1 MLRME
6 IFMKKIL
13 IKTVIVC
20 LLVLV
25 LPFLMTLLF
34 THDESDASLETMD
47 FSIYYEVNDS
57 KEKLSFDEYLIGVVA
72 ANMSAGYHIEALKAQ
87 AVIARTYA
95 FYNIALL
102 TKEDP
107 DKDSF
112 STSEL
117 GLSYIS
123 LEKLGDFWGEE
134 NYNAYFSKL
143 ENAVKGT
150 KDEVI
155 LYEEDLIL
163 PVFFDTGSG
172 YTRNAEEAWG
182 ISIPYLVSVSSKQ
195 DVTSTNYLSIDE
207 FEVDELITLL
217 EKYYQDLSLA
227 VDSFF
232 HDVKV
237 ASRDSAGYVTQINLG
252 SLTVSGE
259 EFAKVLGLAS
269 NHFYIEEY
277 EGQVR
282 IICNGSGHGIGLS
295 QYGANAMAEEDTS
308 YADILKY
315 YYSGTDITNL
325 SN

>member
-13 IKTVIVC
+13 LKTVIVC

-227 VDSFF
+227 EDSFF

>member
-1 MLRME
+1 
-6 IFMKKIL
+6 MKKIL
-13 IKTVIVC
+13 MKTVIVS

-25 LPFLMTLLF
+25 LPFLLTLLF
-34 THDESDASLETMD
+34 THDESDASLETTD
-47 FSIYYEVNDS
+47 FTIYYEVNAS
-57 KEKLSFDEYLIGVVA
+57 KEKLSFDQYLIGVIA

-95 FYNIALL
+95 LYNIALL

-107 DKDSF
+107 GKDSF
-112 STSEL
+112 TTSEL

-123 LEKLGDFWGEE
+123 LDKLKEFWGDE
-134 NYNAYFSKL
+134 NYNTYFAKL
-143 ENAVKGT
+143 ENAVNGT

-182 ISIPYLVSVSSKQ
+182 IFIPYLVSVSSKQ

-207 FEVDELITLL
+207 FEVNELIDLL
-217 EKYYQDLSLA
+217 EKYFPNLA
-227 VDSFF
+227 LNEDTFF
-232 HDVKV
+232 QEVKV

-277 EGQVR
+277 EGQAR
-282 IICNGSGHGIGLS
+282 IICNGCGHGIGLS

-308 YADILKY
+308 YTDILKY
-315 YYSGTDITNL
+315 YYSGTKITDL
-325 SN
+325 SD

>member
-1 MLRME
+1 ME
-6 IFMKKIL
+6 YDMKKIL

-25 LPFLMTLLF
+25 LPFLLTLLF
-34 THDESDASLETMD
+34 THKESDASLKTMD
-47 FSIYYEVNDS
+47 FTIYYEVNDS

-72 ANMSAGYHIEALKAQ
+72 ANMSAGYHIDALKAQ

-95 FYNIALL
+95 LYNIALL
-102 TKEDP
+102 TKDEP
-107 DKDSF
+107 DKTTF
-112 STSEL
+112 ATSEL

-123 LEKLGDFWGEE
+123 LDKLKDFWGDE
-134 NYNAYFSKL
+134 NYSTYFTKL
-143 ENAVKGT
+143 ENAVIGT

-172 YTRNAEEAWG
+172 YTRNASEAWG
-182 ISIPYLVSVSSKQ
+182 ISIPYLISVSSKQ

-207 FEVDELITLL
+207 FEVEELITLL
-217 EKYYQDLSLA
+217 EKYYHDTSLSE
-227 VDSFF
+227 DSFF
-232 HDVKV
+232 QEVEV
-237 ASRDSAGYVTQINLG
+237 AVRDSAGYVTQINLG

-277 EGQVR
+277 EDQVR

-295 QYGANAMAEEDTS
+295 QYGANAMAEDTTS
-308 YADILKY
+308 YTDIIKY
-315 YYSGTDITNL
+315 YYTGTTITNL
-325 SN
+325 TD